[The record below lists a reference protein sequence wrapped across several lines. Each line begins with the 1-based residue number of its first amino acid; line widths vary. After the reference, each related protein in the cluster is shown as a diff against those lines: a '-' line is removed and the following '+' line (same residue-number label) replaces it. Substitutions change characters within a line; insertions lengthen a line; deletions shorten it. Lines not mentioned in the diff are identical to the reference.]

1 MGKATNFRNAKEFS
15 SALFRVF
22 RVSAL
27 CKLFN
32 IPKQNTK
39 VLYKNKGILLS
50 VEYLPLFLYSSFY
63 GSKIGLHSLSLKL
76 LRMEKAESIQIP

>member
-50 VEYLPLFLYSSFY
+50 VEYLCFCTAVSMDP
-63 GSKIGLHSLSLKL
+63 KL
-76 LRMEKAESIQIP
+76 VYIHYL